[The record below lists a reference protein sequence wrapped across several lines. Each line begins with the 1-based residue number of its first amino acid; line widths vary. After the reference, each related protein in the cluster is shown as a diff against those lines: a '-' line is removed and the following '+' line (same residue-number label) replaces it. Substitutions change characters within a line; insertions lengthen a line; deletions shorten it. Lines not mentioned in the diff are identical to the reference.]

1 ITDDEKL
8 LTSALWTLSASGQD
22 NTSYTPATAEPPTLS
37 CSASL
42 TYDQSSI
49 PTPSTLSTD
58 NSFVTCVK
66 LSDLAGNT
74 VYGKS
79 DSIVRDVIAP
89 VFTSLAAA
97 NEAADGYINDADK
110 GSVLALYTLIASGQV
125 SSSYTVPLDD
135 STPISCD
142 SGKTYGN
149 ALPTISSVAIDGT
162 YATCVVLTD
171 TAGNKTYGKSAQVI
185 RDVAHPNFTSLAL
198 ANAASDGFI
207 NDSEKALTS
216 DLWALTATA
225 YSAVAYTTV
234 GNDSGGILSCT
245 SSGTYNQS
253 SIPTPASLSSDGVY
267 SVCVRLSDAAG
278 NTTYGKAVAVTR
290 DIGVPVFTSLNR
302 ANEAS
307 NGNVNFIER
316 NATNPLFTLSATGQ
330 TGEDYTVATIETSPA
345 IICDSSQSYAST
357 AIPTAASVTTD
368 GTYVVCVRLKDAASN
383 YVYGKS
389 QSFIRDATVPTI
401 TVTSQST
408 TDLTPALAG
417 TVNDPAAT
425 ISISLNSRT
434 YTGVNNGDGTW
445 SIADNTLVMTG
456 FGSHNVIATAT
467 DIYANV
473 GTDATTGELNIT
485 APAFT
490 TAWKTDYPGVTNN
503 QSIKLPLVAG
513 GTYNFVVQWGD
524 GSDDIITSWNAAA
537 ATHSYAAT
545 GTYTVTINGTFTGW
559 QFNNA
564 GDKSKITNISKWA
577 VFRLTD
583 IGEYFNGADHLTITA
598 TDIPNLLG
606 ISSYKRMFQYCAAL
620 TTVPNMGN
628 WDVSGVV
635 DFEGF
640 LRGATQFNEDL
651 GAWTPLSAIN
661 MGAMFENA
669 SSFNR
674 NLNSWNVSSV

>member
-58 NSFVTCVK
+58 SSFVSCVK

-97 NEAADGYINDADK
+97 NEASDGSINDADK
-110 GSVLALYTLIASGQV
+110 SSVLALYTLIASGQV

-149 ALPTISSVAIDGT
+149 ALPTISSVATDGT

-171 TAGNKTYGKSAQVI
+171 TAGNKTYGKSAQVV
-185 RDVAHPNFTSLAL
+185 RDVAHPTFTSLAL

-207 NDSEKALTS
+207 NDSEKALTT

-225 YSAVAYTTV
+225 YSAVAYTAV

-245 SSGTYNQS
+245 SSGTYNQT

-278 NTTYGKAVAVTR
+278 NTTYGKAAAVTR
-290 DIGVPVFTSLNR
+290 DIGVPVFSSLNR

-307 NGNVNFIER
+307 NGSVNFIER
-316 NATNPLFTLSATGQ
+316 NATNPLFTLVASGNSGA
-330 TGEDYTVATIETSPA
+330 DYTSATIETSPA
-345 IICDSSQSYAST
+345 IICDNTQNYALT
-357 AIPTAASVTTD
+357 AIPTAASVTSD
-368 GTYVVCVRLKDAASN
+368 GIYVVCVRIKDNASN

-389 QSFIRDATVPTI
+389 QSFIRDATPPT
-401 TVTSQST
+401 
-408 TDLTPALAG
+408 
-417 TVNDPAAT
+417 
-425 ISISLNSRT
+425 
-434 YTGVNNGDGTW
+434 
-445 SIADNTLVMTG
+445 
-456 FGSHNVIATAT
+456 
-467 DIYANV
+467 
-473 GTDATTGELNIT
+473 
-485 APAFT
+485 
-490 TAWKTDYPGVTNN
+490 
-503 QSIKLPLVAG
+503 
-513 GTYNFVVQWGD
+513 
-524 GSDDIITSWNAAA
+524 
-537 ATHSYAAT
+537 
-545 GTYTVTINGTFTGW
+545 
-559 QFNNA
+559 
-564 GDKSKITNISKWA
+564 
-577 VFRLTD
+577 
-583 IGEYFNGADHLTITA
+583 
-598 TDIPNLLG
+598 
-606 ISSYKRMFQYCAAL
+606 
-620 TTVPNMGN
+620 
-628 WDVSGVV
+628 
-635 DFEGF
+635 
-640 LRGATQFNEDL
+640 
-651 GAWTPLSAIN
+651 
-661 MGAMFENA
+661 
-669 SSFNR
+669 
-674 NLNSWNVSSV
+674 